1 MPSLDQ
7 IRDSIAARISELTNE
22 IATLEAARAAL
33 RGPSPVRTP
42 PATSSQRVV
51 KPKRRRTAK
60 PVPIVSDPRRAARA
74 ASAGNGANGSAGA
87 AGEARA
93 GSADQTPK
101 RRSRARAKPAKA
113 GKPVEALLA
122 EKLETM
128 LGEAQ
133 DGLSAITIS
142 KRSNAGYNRVLTL
155 LRELEG
161 AGQVRRTGS
170 RRTSLWR
177 LITDED
183 RIAERAAE
191 LKRLATSK
199 S

>member
-1 MPSLDQ
+1 
-7 IRDSIAARISELTNE
+7 
-22 IATLEAARAAL
+22 
-33 RGPSPVRTP
+33 
-42 PATSSQRVV
+42 
-51 KPKRRRTAK
+51 
-60 PVPIVSDPRRAARA
+60 VPIVSDPRRAARA